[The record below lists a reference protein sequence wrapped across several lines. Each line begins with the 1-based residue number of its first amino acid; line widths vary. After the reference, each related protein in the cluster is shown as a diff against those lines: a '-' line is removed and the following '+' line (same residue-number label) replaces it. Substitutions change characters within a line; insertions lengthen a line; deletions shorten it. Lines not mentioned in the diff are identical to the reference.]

1 MQRQSPSILI
11 PPRGKV
17 VATPAICHPPVDPGA
32 RLYAGTCVAAA
43 ASRAG
48 GGERAGS
55 PFSTVAGF
63 GATASSLG
71 GRMLSFGV
79 AIPSLHATGVML
91 AVRCGHPFHAQ
102 PPGKSSRSR
111 PDAGPGRSIHD
122 RHDAFGDENG
132 LNCLRVVD
140 PHPGQRRQGAC
151 RFRHWRRAGS
161 RPRSVDRIL
170 PQGGN
175 RSRHHPADDS
185 QHSAAGVDSAGH
197 PVVRYRRGSQA
208 VPDLLPHILTSCF
221 NACQSAALQKPGC
234 PISAQV

>member
-43 ASRAG
+43 ASRLS
-48 GGERAGS
+48 ER
-55 PFSTVAGF
+55 
-63 GATASSLG
+63 
-71 GRMLSFGV
+71 RMLSFGV
-79 AIPSLHATGVML
+79 TIPSLHATGVVP

-102 PPGKSSRSR
+102 PPGISSRSR
-111 PDAGPGRSIHD
+111 PDAGPGRSIHN

-151 RFRHWRRAGS
+151 RFRHRRRAGS
-161 RPRSVDRIL
+161 HPRSVDRIL
-170 PQGGN
+170 PQNGN
-175 RSRHHPADDS
+175 RSRHQPADDS
-185 QHSAAGVDSAGH
+185 QHPAAGVDSAGH